1 MTQTNSLAY
10 NFPKQAPY
18 LQYFS
23 TPPLLSSDR
32 AIWNHI
38 DLEYH
43 RQLSGEIPLCHAQQH
58 VLCICTGGCQQRSQR
73 WLGDCFHSDAGLK
86 ALMPQPTVKQQV
98 RKQMDLR

>member
-73 WLGDCFHSDAGLK
+73 WLGDCFHSDA
-86 ALMPQPTVKQQV
+86 
-98 RKQMDLR
+98 